1 MSGGAADPV
10 SGIINLAPKVAEIFG
25 AKNGESAVATIGN
38 LVKNFDFTKI
48 DVKDNTR
55 DDFLHTGLAPSFG
68 TLTRDSIKGMD
79 DELKII
85 IAGTNRELEKVPA
98 LDRTWDKVISVFMQ
112 NPLIE
117 PMDTPTANIAR
128 ADKLIKNDSN
138 VFKVDR
144 EHDDGIVREV
154 LAWFTQLIGDEDVL
168 NSTKI
173 DIKVLADI
181 VATTGAAID
190 SFETFFAKNEHH
202 EKTVVDIGV
211 LRYPDIDNPF
221 FKVYRIQLT
230 AWSDTRRILFF
241 GKDAN
246 GITGQYNLRLFKP
259 RDSVIAGMKDTTKQ
273 KAIQEADD
281 MFA

>member
-1 MSGGAADPV
+1 MAD
-10 SGIINLAPKVAEIFG
+10 IISDVVNLAPKVAEIFG
-25 AKNGESAVATIGN
+25 AKDGKTAVDTIGN
-38 LVKNFDFTKI
+38 LVKNFDFSKI

-55 DDFLHTGLAPSFG
+55 DDFLHAGLAPSFG
-68 TLTRDSIKGMD
+68 TLTRESIKGMD
-79 DELKII
+79 EQLKII

-98 LDRTWDKVISVFMQ
+98 ADRTWDKVISVFMQ

-117 PMDTPTANIAR
+117 PLDTPQATIAR
-128 ADKLIKNDSN
+128 ADKLIKTGSN
-138 VFKVDR
+138 VFKVNR

-154 LAWFTQLIGDEDVL
+154 LTWFTQLIGDEDVL

-190 SFETFFAKNEHH
+190 SFEAFFAKNEHH

-211 LRYPDIDNPF
+211 LRYPDIDHPY

-241 GKDAN
+241 GEDAN
-246 GITGQYNLRLFKP
+246 GITGEYNLRLFKP
-259 RDSVIAGMKDTTKQ
+259 RDSIIAGIKEETKQ